1 MNTID
6 EAIEVLQAM
15 RDGKTI
21 QVESDNG
28 PQPCWEDRDEECE
41 DELPDFYNLEYRVKP
56 EPIEFWVNIYP
67 PPHGSACLHETEE
80 EANRNR
86 CGASSR
92 TIKVREVI
100 E

>member
-21 QVESDNG
+21 QVESDNA

-56 EPIEFWVNIYP
+56 KPREFWLNLYP
-67 PPHGSACLHETEE
+67 SGSICPHKTLE
-80 EANRNR
+80 EANRHNSR
-86 CGASSR
+86 GR
-92 TIKVREVI
+92 TIKVREVL

>member
-15 RDGKTI
+15 RDGKSI
-21 QVESDNG
+21 QVLHINDHWG
-28 PQPCWEDRDEECE
+28 DRVKSRE
-41 DELPDFYNLEYRVKP
+41 DELPDFYNLDYRVKP
-56 EPIEFWVNIYP
+56 EPREFWLNLYP
-67 PPHGSACLHETEE
+67 SGSACRHETFE
-80 EANRNR
+80 EASRNISDPH
-86 CGASSR
+86 GI

>member
-6 EAIEVLQAM
+6 EVIEVLQAM

-56 EPIEFWVNIYP
+56 EPREWTMTLCPDDGNLCNCSLT
-67 PPHGSACLHETEE
+67 SAC
-80 EANRNR
+80 
-86 CGASSR
+86 GAGGEII
-92 TIKVREVI
+92 TVREVL